1 MINILVRDYY
11 KFYQQGI
18 EALLSF
24 LFLSEYRES
33 VDFYYDLTPSNI
45 TRADIIVID
54 LCAGEQLT
62 CLSEL
67 KTAGHALIIGIV
79 DSEFS
84 SRTLLPG
91 CLSHSVIIARSES
104 LAFCF
109 AKIKFAISKKMSF
122 PELPVL
128 KHCTACRV
136 KTFSFQQ
143 RQVMEGFYRGENF
156 HQLANKLNV
165 KHSTVFAHKY
175 QVMDK
180 LCLKNDYE
188 LYFLLKRLHQKNFF
202 LPGTEPQSVGE
213 SSLLNDG
220 DNQ

>member
-109 AKIKFAISKKMSF
+109 AKIKFAVSKKMSF

-128 KHCTACRV
+128 N
-136 KTFSFQQ
+136 
-143 RQVMEGFYRGENF
+143 GFATSWRR
-156 HQLANKLNV
+156 
-165 KHSTVFAHKY
+165 
-175 QVMDK
+175 
-180 LCLKNDYE
+180 CLVLSNSAISSRAE
-188 LYFLLKRLHQKNFF
+188 SPNM
-202 LPGTEPQSVGE
+202 LPPMTTG
-213 SSLLNDG
+213 SLLWCAPGFNA
-220 DNQ
+220 